1 MVSREDVGSWLEGT
15 PTGGENGR
23 GGRLGLPSDGPGSM
37 ATVGRR
43 AVALVVDW
51 VLCLLISYLVFDA
64 DSMATLGVF
73 AVENLLLVSTLGYT
87 VGHRVMGLQVRVLGG
102 EGRMVGLWR
111 GFVRTV
117 LLCLVVPAVVW
128 DGDGR
133 GMHDKAA
140 GTVIVRA

>member
-15 PTGGENGR
+15 P
-23 GGRLGLPSDGPGSM
+23 PDGPGSM

-43 AVALVVDW
+43 VVALCIDW
-51 VLCLLISYLVFDA
+51 LLSMLVSYLVFDA
-64 DSMATLGVF
+64 NSMATLGVF

-87 VGHRVMGLQVRVLGG
+87 VGHRVLGLQVRVLGG

-111 GFVRTV
+111 GLVRTV

>member
-15 PTGGENGR
+15 PTGGEDGR
-23 GGRLGLPSDGPGSM
+23 GGRLGLPPDGPGSL

-43 AVALVVDW
+43 VVALVIDW
-51 VLCLLISYLVFDA
+51 VLCLLISFLLFDENP
-64 DSMATLGVF
+64 MATLAVF
-73 AVENLLLVSTLGYT
+73 ALENLLLVSTLGYT
-87 VGHRVMGLQVRVLGG
+87 IGHRVMGLQVRVLGG

-111 GFVRTV
+111 GFVRTG
-117 LLCLVVPAVVW
+117 LLCLLIPAVVW

-133 GMHDKAA
+133 GLHDKAA

>member
-15 PTGGENGR
+15 PTGGEDGR
-23 GGRLGLPSDGPGSM
+23 GGRLGLPPDGPGSM
-37 ATVGRR
+37 ATLGRR
-43 AVALVVDW
+43 VVALCLDW
-51 VLCLLISYLVFDA
+51 LLSMLISYLVFDA
-64 DSMATLGVF
+64 NSMATLGVF

-111 GFVRTV
+111 GFVRTA
-117 LLCLVVPAVVW
+117 LLCLVIPAVVW

>member
-15 PTGGENGR
+15 PTGGESGR
-23 GGRLGLPSDGPGSM
+23 GGRLGLPSDGPGSL

-64 DSMATLGVF
+64 NSMATLGVF

-111 GFVRTV
+111 ALVRTV

>member
-15 PTGGENGR
+15 PTGGQSGR
-23 GGRLGLPSDGPGSM
+23 GGRLGLPSDGPGSL

-64 DSMATLGVF
+64 NSMATLGVF

-87 VGHRVMGLQVRVLGG
+87 VGHRLLGLQVRVLGG

>member
-15 PTGGENGR
+15 PTGGQSGR
-23 GGRLGLPSDGPGSM
+23 GGRLGLPSDGPGSL

-64 DSMATLGVF
+64 NSMATLGVF

-87 VGHRVMGLQVRVLGG
+87 VGHRVLGLQVRVLGG
-102 EGRMVGLWR
+102 GGRMVGLWR
-111 GFVRTV
+111 GFVRTF

>member
-1 MVSREDVGSWLEGT
+1 
-15 PTGGENGR
+15 
-23 GGRLGLPSDGPGSM
+23 M

-43 AVALVVDW
+43 VVALCIDW
-51 VLCLLISYLVFDA
+51 LLSMLISYLVFDA
-64 DSMATLGVF
+64 NSMATLGVF

-87 VGHRVMGLQVRVLGG
+87 VGHRVLGLQVRVLGG

-111 GFVRTV
+111 GFVRTA

>member
-15 PTGGENGR
+15 PTGGENDR
-23 GGRLGLPSDGPGSM
+23 GGRLGLPPDGPGSL

-43 AVALVVDW
+43 VVALVIDW
-51 VLCLLISYLVFDA
+51 VLCLLISFLLFDENP
-64 DSMATLGVF
+64 MATLAVF
-73 AVENLLLVSTLGYT
+73 ALENLLLVSTLGYT
-87 VGHRVMGLQVRVLGG
+87 IGHRVMGLQVRVLGG

-111 GFVRTV
+111 GFVRTG
-117 LLCLVVPAVVW
+117 LLCLLIPAVVW

-133 GMHDKAA
+133 GLHDKAA

>member
-1 MVSREDVGSWLEGT
+1 
-15 PTGGENGR
+15 
-23 GGRLGLPSDGPGSM
+23 M
-37 ATVGRR
+37 ATLGRR
-43 AVALVVDW
+43 VVALCIDW
-51 VLCLLISYLVFDA
+51 LLSMLISYLVFDA
-64 DSMATLGVF
+64 HSMATLGVF

-111 GFVRTV
+111 GFVRTA
-117 LLCLVVPAVVW
+117 LLCLVIPAVVW

>member
-1 MVSREDVGSWLEGT
+1 VVSREDVGSWLEGS
-15 PTGGENGR
+15 PTGGEDR
-23 GGRLGLPSDGPGSM
+23 GGRLGLPSEGPGSL

-43 AVALVVDW
+43 AAALAIDW
-51 VLCLLISYLVFDA
+51 LLCLLISYLVFDA
-64 DSMATLGVF
+64 NSMATLAVF

-87 VGHRVMGLQVRVLGG
+87 IGHRVLGLQVRVLGG

-111 GFVRTV
+111 AAVRTV

-128 DGDGR
+128 DADGR

>member
-1 MVSREDVGSWLEGT
+1 
-15 PTGGENGR
+15 GR
-23 GGRLGLPSDGPGSM
+23 GGRLPQPPDGPGSM

-43 AVALVVDW
+43 VVALCIDW
-51 VLCLLISYLVFDA
+51 LLSMLVSYLVFDA
-64 DSMATLGVF
+64 NSMATLGVF

-87 VGHRVMGLQVRVLGG
+87 VGHRVLGLQVRVLGG

-111 GFVRTV
+111 GLVRTV